1 MNTVYFTLLLMKQNF
16 FQNCTL
22 RFIRFFF
29 GGVGWGRRVFCLKIT
44 LVIIILDYLL
54 LFVKIKP

>member
-1 MNTVYFTLLLMKQNF
+1 MKQNF

-22 RFIRFFF
+22 RFICFFF
-29 GGVGWGRRVFCLKIT
+29 WGDGVFCLKIT